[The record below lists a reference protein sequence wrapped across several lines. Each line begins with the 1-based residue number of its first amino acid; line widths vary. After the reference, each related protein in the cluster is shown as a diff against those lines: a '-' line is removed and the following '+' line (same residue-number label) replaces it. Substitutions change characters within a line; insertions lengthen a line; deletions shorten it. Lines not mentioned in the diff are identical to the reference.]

1 MVVLRN
7 HNMPEG
13 CSTWAWMKTGERGE
27 AWQERRREWEALVTL
42 LIISASSTG
51 PLLPLLSNFLLP
63 PMPPRSYRKLWF
75 EMLPIAPA
83 EISFAVQCREW
94 RWRASTSLRLPGWR
108 MARWSPWRS
117 SRARWSSWRTPPLCE
132 GRPPG
137 TSCRWMNCARRWDA
151 AIFDFI
157 PLSLSPVSWKSGSAR
172 LSLQSVWRSREL
184 WKRRDLE
191 CAWACSPWQGL
202 RASCHHLPKGKCFN
216 LGTTVN
222 IDLIGGCEWERGKPN
237 LHLSEEQPTQPFRLK
252 GGHWPGW
259 SYWTQSQW
267 MLTIEMT
274 SKPHWFLE
282 NCISLKF
289 SGKSSGKS
297 KVHQL
302 GSC

>member
-1 MVVLRN
+1 MVEDEQWLCLETTICQRAVVHGR
-7 HNMPEG
+7 
-13 CSTWAWMKTGERGE
+13 WAWMKTGERGE

-42 LIISASSTG
+42 LIFSASSTG

-117 SRARWSSWRTPPLCE
+117 SRARWSSWRTPPPCE

-157 PLSLSPVSWKSGSAR
+157 PLSLS
-172 LSLQSVWRSREL
+172 LSLQFPGSLAV
-184 WKRRDLE
+184 
-191 CAWACSPWQGL
+191 
-202 RASCHHLPKGKCFN
+202 
-216 LGTTVN
+216 LGFPCN
-222 IDLIGGCEWERGKPN
+222 QFGD
-237 LHLSEEQPTQPFRLK
+237 Q
-252 GGHWPGW
+252 
-259 SYWTQSQW
+259 
-267 MLTIEMT
+267 
-274 SKPHWFLE
+274 E
-282 NCISLKF
+282 NCENGEILNALEHVRPGRGF
-289 SGKSSGKS
+289 VPLATIFQ
-297 KVHQL
+297 KVNVSIWAQL
-302 GSC
+302 WILI